1 MTSDWDVVFE
11 RSERGGRSALVVRGE
26 IDLAVAGRFA
36 QALDSLVGDT
46 DGTGLVDL
54 SGVAF
59 IDSSGVRELLK
70 AKNAANGAGGELL
83 LLTPS
88 QSCRKV
94 LEISGVLSEFT
105 VLEALP

>member
-1 MTSDWDVVFE
+1 MSEWDIVLE
-11 RSERGGRSALVVRGE
+11 RSERGGRPALVVSGE

-36 QALDSLVGDT
+36 QELENLVGDT
-46 DGTGLVDL
+46 GGTGLVDL
-54 SGVAF
+54 AGVTF

-70 AKNAANGAGGELL
+70 AKRAAGGELS

-88 QSCRKV
+88 ASCRHV
-94 LEISGVLSEFT
+94 LEISGVWSEFT